1 MPSSNNRA
9 AAMASTAAVGDQPGV
24 KSSSSSKVVA
34 MASKAAT
41 VAVGSCLD
49 MHILSYMSKF
59 TRILFHLAALCD
71 SLRCGAYGTYCYGI
85 S

>member
-1 MPSSNNRA
+1 MLNEEFW
-9 AAMASTAAVGDQPGV
+9 GV
-24 KSSSSSKVVA
+24 DVDEESGLVYGLVYGPFFFF
-34 MASKAAT
+34 M
-41 VAVGSCLD
+41 
-49 MHILSYMSKF
+49 